1 MADLRCSYWRPD
13 PPDLENRA
21 MGFFW
26 GVDRDCLVPVDR
38 GSDKQ
43 TFFCAFQK
51 INREN
56 LHRLFGSPI
65 SHQSIG
71 RGRISR

>member
-26 GVDRDCLVPVDR
+26 GVDRDCLTR
-38 GSDKQ
+38 GGMMLQ
-43 TFFCAFQK
+43 PP
-51 INREN
+51 
-56 LHRLFGSPI
+56 LFVT
-65 SHQSIG
+65 SIC
-71 RGRISR
+71 IWHI